1 MSSCLVS
8 LQIVSTQRT
17 RHGVLNLRIAVI
29 SCTHRVY
36 PSSGGIT
43 KIAVGPT
50 NETICGS
57 LRTKLFVGQ
66 DTLFFCIIVLFPHYG
81 ILTVRLHILKICV
94 VEQNVTV
101 VTNTSAVSARIAG
114 RVANNLVILI
124 SLSEGLTDKK
134 YRNTA

>member
-1 MSSCLVS
+1 M
-8 LQIVSTQRT
+8 
-17 RHGVLNLRIAVI
+17 
-29 SCTHRVY
+29 
-36 PSSGGIT
+36 
-43 KIAVGPT
+43 
-50 NETICGS
+50 
-57 LRTKLFVGQ
+57 
-66 DTLFFCIIVLFPHYG
+66 
-81 ILTVRLHILKICV
+81 RLHILKICV